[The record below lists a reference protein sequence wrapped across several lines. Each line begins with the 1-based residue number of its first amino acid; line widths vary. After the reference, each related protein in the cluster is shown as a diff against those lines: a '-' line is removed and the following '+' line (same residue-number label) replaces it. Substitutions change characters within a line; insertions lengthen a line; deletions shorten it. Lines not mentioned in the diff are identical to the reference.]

1 MSQRYGWVRERVYEI
16 AESYISES
24 KGLMLDE
31 RKVVQE
37 GTLFVTA
44 SIPAFQNEHVPER
57 GPYYLDIPCAAIV
70 GTEAAELGI
79 SAEVFMQAVL
89 DGRDPVVVAQGSHHD
104 IDDGL
109 LDSLLGG

>member
-1 MSQRYGWVRERVYEI
+1 MSGRYGWVRERVYEL
-16 AESYISES
+16 AESYIEES
-24 KGLMLDE
+24 RGLMLDE
-31 RKVVQE
+31 HKCIRD
-37 GTLFVTA
+37 GMLIVTA
-44 SIPAFQNEHVPER
+44 SIPAFQHGHVPER
-57 GPYYLDIPCAAIV
+57 GPYFLDISCAAIV

-89 DGRDPVVVAQGSHHD
+89 DGKDPGVVAQGIHHD

>member
-1 MSQRYGWVRERVYEI
+1 MSQRYGWVRERLYEI

-24 KGLMLDE
+24 QGLMLDE
-31 RKVVQE
+31 SKFIRD
-37 GTLFVTA
+37 GMLFVTA
-44 SIPAFQNEHVPER
+44 SIPALQKEHVPER
-57 GPYYLDIPCAAIV
+57 GPYFLDIPCAAIV

-79 SAEVFMQAVL
+79 SAEMFMRAVL
-89 DGRDPVVVAQGSHHD
+89 DGRDPVVVAQGVHHD